1 MIDRI
6 KQLEIKKLLQEYNFL
21 LVDDEYKH
29 EVIEGNRNVFLKS
42 IEDKKTELGIVAPE
56 PKAPTEPVD
65 AVNTVEKEPKIKN
78 VNEHTKRKI
87 KKIYRDIVK
96 ITHPDKL
103 DSEEYLDT
111 YIKAKEAY
119 ADNNLLDLYMICVEL
134 NIDVE
139 LDGDDV
145 ENILEVL
152 ILKRKEM
159 SDLESSFLW
168 LWVHAPTQEIKDEIV
183 LKFINKHSVK

>member
-1 MIDRI
+1 MSDKI
-6 KQLEIKKLLQEYNFL
+6 KKLEIKKLLQEYNFL
-21 LVDDEYKH
+21 LIDDEYKR
-29 EVIEGNRNVFLKS
+29 EVIGDNRSEFLKS
-42 IEDKKTELGIVAPE
+42 IEDKKKELGVSSPE
-56 PKAPTEPVD
+56 PEIPTEPKD
-65 AVNTVEKEPKIKN
+65 KVEKEPKIKN
-78 VNEHTKRKI
+78 VNDHTKRKM

-111 YIKAKEAY
+111 YIKAKESY
-119 ADNNLLDLYMICVEL
+119 SDNNLLELYMICVEL

-139 LDGDDV
+139 LEGEDV